1 MRISAVVVIPARI
14 AVNQADGVTNAITA
28 VNVLKPSVIVVTVA
42 RIVQQSAPNVTK
54 NALTVQ
60 MPISV
65 VDVTDALTVSVVKI
79 YSAVTV
85 KHATNVL
92 IMFALAVTDAHLVQ
106 LFAPNVVSI
115 VIIVMRIS
123 AEVVIPV
130 KSVVKVTVGATT
142 AITVVI
148 VLKQFAIVVTVAQIV
163 QRYAPDVQRNVATV
177 PVIYAPTVVIAR
189 AVSVTTA
196 GAIAVMFVEIV

>member
-1 MRISAVVVIPARI
+1 MVVIPARI
-14 AVNQADGVTNAITA
+14 AVNQADGVTNVITA

-42 RIVQQSAPNVTK
+42 LIVLPFVPIVTK
-54 NALTVQ
+54 NVLTVQ

-106 LFAPNVVSI
+106 LFAPNVASI
-115 VIIVMRIS
+115 VIIVMTIS

-148 VLKQFAIVVTVAQIV
+148 V
-163 QRYAPDVQRNVATV
+163 
-177 PVIYAPTVVIAR
+177 
-189 AVSVTTA
+189 
-196 GAIAVMFVEIV
+196 

>member
-1 MRISAVVVIPARI
+1 MSAVNNTSVRI
-14 AVNQADGVTNAITA
+14 A
-28 VNVLKPSVIVVTVA
+28 KP
-42 RIVQQSAPNVTK
+42 
-54 NALTVQ
+54 
-60 MPISV
+60 
-65 VDVTDALTVSVVKI
+65 
-79 YSAVTV
+79 
-85 KHATNVL
+85 ATNVL

-148 VLKQFAIVVTVAQIV
+148 V
-163 QRYAPDVQRNVATV
+163 
-177 PVIYAPTVVIAR
+177 
-189 AVSVTTA
+189 
-196 GAIAVMFVEIV
+196 

>member
-1 MRISAVVVIPARI
+1 MVVIPARI
-14 AVNQADGVTNAITA
+14 AVNQADGVTNVITA

-42 RIVQQSAPNVTK
+42 LIVLPFVPIVKKNV
-54 NALTVQ
+54 LTVQ

-85 KHATNVL
+85 KHATNVQ
-92 IMFALAVTDAHLVQ
+92 IMFALAVTDVHLVQ

-177 PVIYAPTVVIAR
+177 PVIYVPTVVIAR